1 MGIVAMRVVIAS
13 KFIVLASDW
22 WSKFHVTVT
31 MTVLIPRI
39 PKLSRTVI
47 GSKNFVDSV
56 P

>member
-22 WSKFHVTVT
+22 WSEYHVT

-39 PKLSRTVI
+39 FKLSRTVI